1 MKLTPTSIRDVVV
14 IEPNVFQD
22 ERGWFMET
30 FNEQRFHT
38 ELLRLGLPVPGGFV
52 QDNHSSSAAGV
63 LRGLHYQAAPSA
75 QGKLVRVTR
84 GAAFD
89 VAVDIRQGSRT
100 RGEWVGI
107 ELTEANRRMVWIP
120 EGFAHGFLA
129 LEADTQLVY
138 KTTNVYDRASER
150 SIRWDDKSLGIA
162 WPVERCCTGTP
173 LLSDKDAKAEPFG

>member
-30 FNEQRFHT
+30 FNEHRFHM
-38 ELLRLGLPVPGGFV
+38 ELLRLGLPVPRSFV
-52 QDNHSSSAAGV
+52 QDNHSSSASGV
-63 LRGLHYQAAPSA
+63 LRGLHYQAAPCA

-89 VAVDIRQGSRT
+89 VAVDIRQASAT
-100 RGEWVGI
+100 RGQWVGV
-107 ELTEANRRMVWIP
+107 ELTESNRRMVWIP

-129 LEADTQLVY
+129 LQDGTEFQY
-138 KTTNVYDRASER
+138 KTTAVYDRISER
-150 SIRWDDKSLGIA
+150 SILWNDATLAIE
-162 WPVERCCTGTP
+162 WPLSQFGGMPV
-173 LLSDKDAKAEPFG
+173 LSDKDAQAEPFR